1 MRMTAAGDLG
11 SVTETLSFALPTLL
25 GEATSFR
32 MRESLVTGE
41 LASHAA
47 FARVGPD
54 GSEEGGSD
62 VPAGWTA
69 GATV

>member
-1 MRMTAAGDLG
+1 MTAAGELG

-32 MRESLVTGE
+32 VGESLVTGE

-47 FARVGPD
+47 FVRVGPD
-54 GSEEGGSD
+54 GSEEDGWD
-62 VPAGWTA
+62 VPAGWAA
-69 GATV
+69 GATA